1 MIALDNP
8 LLRGRPW
15 PLHAGRTP
23 SRESVQVSRVFE
35 GESPKVIIAGRA
47 ERLFSKMLRSAL
59 TLQSRR
65 WGTQTPRYREIPC
78 QTTPKL
84 IG

>member
-23 SRESVQVSRVFE
+23 GRESVQISRVFE
-35 GESPKVIIAGRA
+35 GESPKVIITGRV
-47 ERLFSKMLRSAL
+47 ERLFSKVLRSAPAL
-59 TLQSRR
+59 ETCR
-65 WGTQTPRYREIPC
+65 WDTQIPHSREIPW
-78 QTTPKL
+78 QTTT
-84 IG
+84 

>member
-23 SRESVQVSRVFE
+23 GRESVQISRVFE

-47 ERLFSKMLRSAL
+47 ERLFSKMLRSAPA
-59 TLQSRR
+59 LQRRR
-65 WGTQTPRYREIPC
+65 WGTQIPHCREIPW
-78 QTTPKL
+78 QTTPEL